1 MSGTEI
7 DRNRILALLLD
18 RLGTVLAADPEDLHE
33 DARFDEDLHADS
45 LDLVEVIESVERALA
60 DEGVYVTMSD
70 EELVALRTVGEAADK
85 LVDLVEGEG

>member
-1 MSGTEI
+1 MSATSI
-7 DRNRILALLLD
+7 DRDHVLRLLLD
-18 RLGTVLAADPEDLHE
+18 RLGTVLAADAEDLHE
-33 DARFDEDLHADS
+33 DARFNEDLHADS